1 MMIGDSYVDLQESFN
16 FNKLITIDFLTQK
29 LLFLMKLQLHQL
41 KLLEEFLIVD
51 QNNFDMLDMYDLDL
65 LYNYNNKTDVTS
77 LTFSLILQNQIMID
91 ILNILFSKMSNNEE

>member
-1 MMIGDSYVDLQESFN
+1 
-16 FNKLITIDFLTQK
+16 
-29 LLFLMKLQLHQL
+29 MKLQLHQL